1 VLDTNINPKGM
12 GKLMLNIFEV
22 LKNYAGNWNL
32 VETRSFTS
40 EEIANIASA
49 EVVPSQY
56 GNSVKF
62 IRTEGSIVFIPLST
76 ESTLVVG
83 SDFDVTTG
91 KLLRLSKPGEDDI
104 WRVLE

>member
-1 VLDTNINPKGM
+1 
-12 GKLMLNIFEV
+12 MLNIFEA

-40 EEIANIASA
+40 EEIANIVSA
-49 EVVPSQY
+49 KVVPSQF

-76 ESTLVVG
+76 ESTLVVDN
-83 SDFDVTTG
+83 DFDVSTG